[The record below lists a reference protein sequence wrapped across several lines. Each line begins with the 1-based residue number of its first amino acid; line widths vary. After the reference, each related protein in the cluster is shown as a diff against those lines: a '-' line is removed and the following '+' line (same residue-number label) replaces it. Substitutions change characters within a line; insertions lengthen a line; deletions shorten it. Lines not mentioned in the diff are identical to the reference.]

1 MKHYFN
7 QFIKW
12 ICMVLALLIS
22 IGLKAQEADNV
33 FNLDAFNKAVS
44 VSAGYTFMK
53 GSETME
59 LLNKVS
65 EKRQLHWAWLM
76 LTVSPRLFTTTW
88 QDKQ

>member
-1 MKHYFN
+1 MDFFYLSNYVGGFTPGHS
-7 QFIKW
+7 
-12 ICMVLALLIS
+12 VELAS
-22 IGLKAQEADNV
+22 SY
-33 FNLDAFNKAVS
+33 AFNKAVS

>member
-1 MKHYFN
+1 VNTKTLGHS
-7 QFIKW
+7 
-12 ICMVLALLIS
+12 VELAS
-22 IGLKAQEADNV
+22 SY
-33 FNLDAFNKAVS
+33 AFNKAVS

-76 LTVSPRLFTTTW
+76 LTVSPRLFATTW